1 MFSGGVIGG
10 YVVGSYQVP
19 DDAKMTDQIHFK
31 AILWF
36 NEKAT
41 DFEKNCFLSHSVNK
55 TDEYMKKNRFQIRFL
70 MKRPACSLVFDKLQI
85 GGAF

>member
-31 AILWF
+31 VILWF

-41 DFEKNCFLSHSVNK
+41 DFEKKQFSITFS
-55 TDEYMKKNRFQIRFL
+55 E
-70 MKRPACSLVFDKLQI
+70 
-85 GGAF
+85 